1 MKLVSQH
8 SVLPVVV
15 HASATIVAGWV
26 ELYLPRV
33 CWFQNFSRD
42 ALHEIYEL
50 AVKYDGTIS
59 ERDKY
64 IRGVLLAMSF
74 DPPHEFIC
82 RQSYKI
88 ARDNRYLPLHVH

>member
-1 MKLVSQH
+1 MGGALSPKS
-8 SVLPVVV
+8 
-15 HASATIVAGWV
+15 
-26 ELYLPRV
+26 V
-33 CWFQNFSRD
+33 CWFQKFSRD
-42 ALHEIYEL
+42 ALHEIHEL
-50 AVKYDGTIS
+50 AAKYDGIIS

>member
-1 MKLVSQH
+1 MGGALSPKS
-8 SVLPVVV
+8 
-15 HASATIVAGWV
+15 
-26 ELYLPRV
+26 V
-33 CWFQNFSRD
+33 CWFQKFSRD
-42 ALHEIYEL
+42 ALHEIHEL
-50 AVKYDGTIS
+50 AAKYDGIIS

-88 ARDNRYLPLHVH
+88 ARDKTGIYPSMFTDKISFLL